1 MIRVIYPVG
10 IPDPDL
16 NFLPIP
22 DPRSRGQIKRHRIR
36 IRISN
41 TVTNRL
47 EYQRGTDWNGTI
59 LINLDDAIWHDLYHK
74 PITEYEIFRDK
85 SDLLRERLLSRLCL
99 DLLRLFSLLLLLWL
113 ADLLLLLPFS
123 ELADLLLLLS
133 LLTLADRLRSP
144 IFRPQSQRLLSIFEF
159 LKQLSMQML
168 GF

>member
-1 MIRVIYPVG
+1 MIRVIHPVG

-22 DPRSRGQIKRHRIR
+22 DPRSRCQIKRHRIR

-47 EYQRGTDWNGTI
+47 KYPAWNG
-59 LINLDDAIWHDLYHK
+59 LKRKNLKY
-74 PITEYEIFRDK
+74 K
-85 SDLLRERLLSRLCL
+85 SDLLRERLLSRLRL
-99 DLLRLFSLLLLLWL
+99 DLLRLFSLLLLLRL

-144 IFRPQSQRLLSIFEF
+144 IFRP
-159 LKQLSMQML
+159 
-168 GF
+168 